1 MAADAID
8 LAFDTA
14 GTIGAVVGGLMGFG
28 NSETSEKTH
37 RGEVDNAIDR
47 VAGTLEPGSRS
58 DLAGS
63 KHEIAVSFL

>member
-1 MAADAID
+1 MARERNNIYAMAADAID

-37 RGEVDNAIDR
+37 RGEVDNAID
-47 VAGTLEPGSRS
+47 G
-58 DLAGS
+58 
-63 KHEIAVSFL
+63 